1 MRAFLVAVAVIAVV
15 AAVIFLIYRGGKWQP
30 THYADN
36 GATVVAVVRTT
47 PAGKVIEENLVA
59 RIPDNDDDWSRKFLD
74 AKLEAEERAF
84 HLNADRGPDA

>member
-1 MRAFLVAVAVIAVV
+1 MA
-15 AAVIFLIYRGGKWQP
+15 KWQP

-47 PAGKVIEENLVA
+47 PAGKVFEENLVA
-59 RIPDNDDDWSRKFLD
+59 RIPDDDDDWSRKFLD

-84 HLNADRGPDA
+84 HLNADLGPDK